1 MTIYGKGTIVRG
13 GGVLICILHR
23 EQMGCMINLLR
34 ESFHITPELGQG
46 WNPLSVPYCSDTDS
60 VKSEYATPLV
70 L

>member
-1 MTIYGKGTIVRG
+1 M
-13 GGVLICILHR
+13 LICILHR